1 MVKLRESQLVRRKS
15 AQTQTRDGF
24 VRSAFRPGVDAARTI
39 RIENQ
44 AVFWRL
50 ESLKYKGFVPL

>member
-1 MVKLRESQLVRRKS
+1 MDKLRESQLVRRKS

-24 VRSAFRPGVDAARTI
+24 VRSTLRSGVQVVRTI
-39 RIENQ
+39 RIEDQ